1 MSLGLVEPA
10 TTLGFGRA
18 GLPSQ
23 PTCLIVEDQVLVAM
37 SLEAACPELR
47 RVSWLCKPCDREALL
62 AALMRAALLLSV
74 MSTRAAA

>member
-1 MSLGLVEPA
+1 MSLGLVEP
-10 TTLGFGRA
+10 GFVPDPSRA
-18 GLPSQ
+18 GVPSR

-62 AALMRAALLLSV
+62 AALMRAALVLST